1 MQLKRNWPQKL
12 EVEGGSELLTY
23 LPADDHGSEMM
34 LRLRIQ
40 FIGGKLFNVHQFYYA
55 YSKNVMEI
63 KDPFHLYL
71 ASMEDMAIWDVKFPR
86 EGTNIILVNKEYK

>member
-40 FIGGKLFNVHQFYYA
+40 FIGGKLFNVHQFYYMY
-55 YSKNVMEI
+55 YSKNVMEVT
-63 KDPFHLYL
+63 DPFHLYL
-71 ASMEDMAIWDVKFPR
+71 ASMKDMAIW
-86 EGTNIILVNKEYK
+86 ILVNEKEKGN